1 MVTYLVFV
9 GRILIVHGRCEQ
21 RMTMEG
27 IGGVVASSLRAWG
40 GMVNMLALMV
50 EGGCDTSY
58 FSIGDGWVIPRR
70 G

>member
-1 MVTYLVFV
+1 MIEGLGRGSRNILV
-9 GRILIVHGRCEQ
+9 
-21 RMTMEG
+21 
-27 IGGVVASSLRAWG
+27 GGVVASSLRAWG